1 MTFIS
6 LPGTVD
12 SIRAMLHKRYASRL
26 VSIVFLMCMAAFA
39 RPAAAGVC
47 DFAPSK
53 LIRAGGWLAAGT
65 AVAGAGLK
73 ASGLYTLTHSVTGA
87 TMLGSTAAGSSA
99 AGTVGIIEGTAGLV
113 GSAAAAL
120 MSPAV
125 ITTASLAAS
134 GVLVLEGACY
144 FANKSK

>member
-6 LPGTVD
+6 SPATVD
-12 SIRAMLHKRYASRL
+12 SIRAMLRKRHTGRL
-26 VSIVFLMCMAAFA
+26 VSFVVVMCIAVYA

-47 DFAPSK
+47 DYAPSK
-53 LIRAGGWLAAGT
+53 LIRAVGWLAAGT
-65 AVAGAGLK
+65 GMAGASLK
-73 ASGLYTLTHSVTGA
+73 SSGFYTLTHSVTGA

-120 MSPAV
+120 MSPAA
-125 ITTASLAAS
+125 ITTASLAAG

-144 FANKSK
+144 FANKRK